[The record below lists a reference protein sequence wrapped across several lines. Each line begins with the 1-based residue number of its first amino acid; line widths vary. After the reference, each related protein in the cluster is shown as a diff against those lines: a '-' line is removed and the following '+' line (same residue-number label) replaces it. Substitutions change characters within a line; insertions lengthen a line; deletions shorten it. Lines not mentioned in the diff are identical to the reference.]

1 MRSIQSESA
10 AEASMLMRAI
20 SQSPMQLTWGTNAA
34 AHCGRSWL
42 ASTAKYDP
50 QRRHTATVAIAT
62 SPKCGRD
69 FAGAFIS
76 LVASSKYERACRY
89 MAVCGGEMR
98 R

>member
-1 MRSIQSESA
+1 MRSIEEASA

-20 SQSPMQLTWGTNAA
+20 SPSPIQLASGSNAA
-34 AHCGRSWL
+34 VHCGRSWL

-62 SPKCGRD
+62 SPKCSRD
-69 FAGAFIS
+69 FAGAFIF
-76 LVASSKYERACRY
+76 LVASSKYERACQY
-89 MAVCGGEMR
+89 MAVCGDDSR